1 MVAEL
6 LTLSLHGD
14 FPVQFDN
21 WSLRQRW
28 YRSFWFSC
36 YTTIN
41 GNSVSSTTI
50 FHPLVWQLL
59 VVLWNCFSL
68 TKLTEL
74 RAQCLKKHQKCLMIL
89 IISLLRVQMLLAVMK
104 YETLQVIFKH
114 CVEDGNRV
122 YQENYRFHGNFA
134 EILTGSFQS
143 CWSPFFFSSLSLCQN
158 IYLRQAND
166 RSHQSSTNFLH
177 FIMEPFH
184 PQLFFS

>member
-1 MVAEL
+1 MAIL
-6 LTLSLHGD
+6 CHQRLFFIRSYDNFSL
-14 FPVQFDN
+14 FYEIV
-21 WSLRQRW
+21 
-28 YRSFWFSC
+28 
-36 YTTIN
+36 
-41 GNSVSSTTI
+41 
-50 FHPLVWQLL
+50 
-59 VVLWNCFSL
+59 FSL

-143 CWSPFFFSSLSLCQN
+143 CWSPFFFLL
-158 IYLRQAND
+158 
-166 RSHQSSTNFLH
+166 
-177 FIMEPFH
+177 
-184 PQLFFS
+184 